1 MLATKSSFAEPKWRQ
16 KSKDSY
22 ASTYC
27 KLLTGPNTLPFVSL
41 PMTEFP
47 PAGPMEIQLENTSPS
62 DPSVQCCHVTEIKPT
77 AHQQNGVCK
86 AEVIS

>member
-47 PAGPMEIQLENTSPS
+47 LKCSRAHGNPAREYISQRPFS
-62 DPSVQCCHVTEIKPT
+62 SVLPCD
-77 AHQQNGVCK
+77 
-86 AEVIS
+86 